1 MSFLAT
7 GGKAEVKFYCV
18 SKTGGCRRQLRVN
31 QHDFLHSHSGRTE
44 TFLQRK
50 QAGTAGNDAEGLGMR
65 DNSGYQSF
73 STNFKMIL
81 RSGREK
87 PYGVPPYRRG
97 PMRRKFLPSTRS
109 AAAENS
115 DLQLRQTLRCYI
127 QTEDSKTVHFN
138 LDEWGRHEISTMD
151 SQGPADTAWL
161 SLFTSK
167 EPAVR
172 AKTNSK
178 NVVVLMQRLK
188 CNEFVLLSKG
198 ENQLCLKVLK
208 GCCSE
213 PDHTTTEEGNRK
225 RCNKGGL
232 DFKKS
237 KQRLTAER
245 ASLFSEQQTPW
256 KAKPPS
262 SVRLSSACHR

>member
-1 MSFLAT
+1 
-7 GGKAEVKFYCV
+7 
-18 SKTGGCRRQLRVN
+18 
-31 QHDFLHSHSGRTE
+31 
-44 TFLQRK
+44 
-50 QAGTAGNDAEGLGMR
+50 MR

-73 STNFKMIL
+73 STNCKMVL

-87 PYGVPPYRRG
+87 PYRVPTCGRQRVRRRF
-97 PMRRKFLPSTRS
+97 PVSARS

-115 DLQLRQTLRCYI
+115 ELQLRRTLRCYI

-138 LDEWGRHEISTMD
+138 LDECGRHEISTMD
-151 SQGPADTAWL
+151 SQHPADTAWL

-172 AKTNSK
+172 GKPNSK

-213 PDHTTTEEGNRK
+213 PDHTSVEKSNRK
-225 RCNKGGL
+225 TCKKRGL
-232 DFKKS
+232 DFKKLKEDNHFFIMHS
-237 KQRLTAER
+237 EGDSVKFQCYEDTNYFLHVNDHSLDIRKLDHDDPDGERNFVFKKSNKQKSYL
-245 ASLFSEQQTPW
+245 
-256 KAKPPS
+256 
-262 SVRLSSACHR
+262 H

>member
-1 MSFLAT
+1 
-7 GGKAEVKFYCV
+7 
-18 SKTGGCRRQLRVN
+18 
-31 QHDFLHSHSGRTE
+31 
-44 TFLQRK
+44 
-50 QAGTAGNDAEGLGMR
+50 MR

-73 STNFKMIL
+73 SMNCKMIL

-87 PYGVPPYRRG
+87 PYGAPTCGRQQV
-97 PMRRKFLPSTRS
+97 RRKFLASTRS

-115 DLQLRQTLRCYI
+115 ELQLRKTLRCYI

-138 LDEWGRHEISTMD
+138 FDECGRHEISTTD
-151 SQGPADTAWL
+151 SQLPRDTAWL
-161 SLFTSK
+161 SLFTSN

-198 ENQLCLKVLK
+198 ENQLSLKVLE

-213 PDHTTTEEGNRK
+213 PDHTSAKEGNK
-225 RCNKGGL
+225 KTCKEGGL
-232 DFKKS
+232 DFRKLKEENHFFIMHS
-237 KQRLTAER
+237 EGDSVKFQCYKDTNYFLHVNDD
-245 ASLFSEQQTPW
+245 SLDIRVLDHEDCDGDRNFVFKVTYF
-256 KAKPPS
+256 
-262 SVRLSSACHR
+262 